1 MADSIKRFNKSMR
14 IKGALVESNAG
25 KLLKKVATRVDQ
37 VVVTETP
44 VDTGRARSNWQVEVG
59 STPGATREPYNPGE
73 GGSTGAANAQAAID
87 QGKAAIAT
95 YKTGDEIHITN
106 NLSYIGR
113 LNEGH
118 SAQAPA
124 GYVEEAVMV
133 AINSIRGDKITVEGG
148 VK

>member
-1 MADSIKRFNKSMR
+1 MADLKRFAKTMR
-14 IKGALVESNAG
+14 IKGETVQSNAT
-25 KLLKKVATRVDQ
+25 KLMKKVAVRVDQ

-44 VDTGRARSNWQVEVG
+44 VDTGRARSNWHVDI
-59 STPGATREPYNPGE
+59 GAAHEGTREPYAPGE
-73 GGSTGAANAQAAID
+73 GGSTGASNAAEAIA
-87 QGKAAIAT
+87 QGKQVIDGAQS
-95 YKTGDEIHITN
+95 GDEIHITN
-106 NLSYIGR
+106 NLAYIGK